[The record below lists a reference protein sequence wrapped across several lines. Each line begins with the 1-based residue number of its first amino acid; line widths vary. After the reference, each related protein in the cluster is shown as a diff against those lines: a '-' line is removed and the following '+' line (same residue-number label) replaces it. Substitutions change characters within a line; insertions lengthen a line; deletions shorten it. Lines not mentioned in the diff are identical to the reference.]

1 MLTFVDELINKK
13 KSIDSIIV
21 IQKSAI
27 GKPANN
33 PYKSLSD
40 VACQDTIR
48 LSQAKIVELK
58 SPGRAQ
64 RLNLVLQ
71 RSRGNKTKAK
81 ILVAS
86 QQV

>member
-1 MLTFVDELINKK
+1 MDELINKK
-13 KSIDSIIV
+13 KSVDSISV

-27 GKPANN
+27 GPANN
-33 PYKSLSD
+33 SYKSLPD

-81 ILVAS
+81 MLVAL
-86 QQV
+86 QLV